1 MRFDFS
7 ANRQI
12 ALRNFIVPE
21 NQNYFVTVATGL
33 ESILEKELQSLGVEG
48 IKAVGSGV
56 YFNGSLEDAYRVCLW
71 SRVANRVLL
80 PLAEFPAGS
89 PEELY
94 SEIRKIDWSEHMDV
108 DGTLAVEFFSSNSNI
123 THTQYGAL
131 KVKDAVVDQFREKLG
146 VRPSVDR
153 QTPSIRINVYVFRNK
168 ARLSLDLAG
177 MSLHRRGYRDS
188 LSLAPLKEN
197 LAAALL
203 LASDW
208 PARAK
213 RGESFCDPM
222 CGSGTFLIE
231 AAMMAADI
239 APQLK
244 RAYFGFSGWKQ
255 HQSELWKTIR
265 EEAHARAEAGLA
277 AFNNEIRGSDKSTH
291 VVELAK
297 ANIERI
303 GLKDVIQIA
312 VGNIEQIHYPS
323 AMPAGL
329 AVINPPYGV
338 RLEDNNNVGSL
349 YGSIG
354 RCFKNNFGNWTVGI
368 FTGSPDLVNRMRLK
382 TSTALKCSNGGI
394 DCKLILAD
402 VPESQTGDDD
412 DTAVDSV
419 SEAAKVWASAT
430 PGKLKLKEKKP
441 ERAEMFANRLRK
453 NAKQLLK
460 WAANEDI
467 GCYRIYDA
475 DLPEYA
481 LAIDVYE
488 SDHRYVHVQEYR
500 APANIDKAVAQ
511 KRLETAIAEIPD
523 VLECSAEDVRLKER
537 KRQTGTNQ
545 YEKLNARGG
554 ADVHIIEE
562 GGLKFEVN
570 LSDYLDTG
578 IFSDH
583 RKIRQWIAKQAKGG
597 DFLNLF
603 AYTGTAS
610 VYAAKGGAETVTTV
624 DMSANYLSW
633 AERNMA
639 LNDLSSVPHE
649 LIRTDCLEWLAGSHE
664 KRYDLIL
671 LDPPTFSNSTRMEQD
686 WEVQRDHVK
695 IIRQAMRLLKPDG
708 LLIFS
713 NNYRKFKMDN
723 EKLDRYRIENKTRA
737 SIPRDFSRRANIH
750 QCYFIQHTPVEA
762 VAADPKPIA

>member
-1 MRFDFS
+1 M
-7 ANRQI
+7 
-12 ALRNFIVPE
+12 PE

-33 ESILEKELQSLGVEG
+33 EPVLEKELKSLGVEG

-56 YFNGSLEDAYRVCLW
+56 YFTGSLEDAYRVCLW

-94 SEIRKIDWSEHMDV
+94 SEIRKVDWSEHMDV
-108 DGTLAVEFFSSNSNI
+108 DGTLAVDFFSANSNI

-131 KVKDAVVDQFREKLG
+131 KVKDAIVDQFREKEG

-153 QTPSIRINVYVFRNK
+153 QTPSIRINVYVYRNK
-168 ARLSLDLAG
+168 ARLALDLAG

-208 PARAK
+208 PERAK

-231 AAMMAADI
+231 AVMMAADI

-255 HQSELWKTIR
+255 HQSELWKSIR
-265 EEAHARAEAGLA
+265 EKARSRAEKGLA
-277 AFNNEIRGSDKSTH
+277 ELKCEIRGSDKSTH
-291 VVELAK
+291 VVELAR
-297 ANIERI
+297 ANIERT
-303 GLKDVIQIA
+303 GLKDNIQIA
-312 VGNIEQIHYPS
+312 VGNIEQIHYPDS
-323 AMPAGL
+323 MSAGL

-338 RLEDNNNVGSL
+338 RLEDSAGVGSL

-354 RCFKNNFGNWTVGI
+354 RCFKSHFGGWTVGI

-382 TSTALKCSNGGI
+382 TETALKCSNGGI
-394 DCKLILAD
+394 DCKLLIANVAIND
-402 VPESQTGDDD
+402 RVVDG
-412 DTAVDSV
+412 VDSKQAPV
-419 SEAAKVWASAT
+419 STAASVWAGAK
-430 PGKLKLKEKKP
+430 PGKLKLKEKRE

-460 WAANEDI
+460 WTASEGI
-467 GCYRIYDA
+467 GCYRVYDA

-488 SDHRYVHVQEYR
+488 SEHRYVHVQEYR
-500 APANIDKAVAQ
+500 APANIDKAVAA
-511 KRLETAIAEIPD
+511 KRLHAAIAEIPE
-523 VLECSAEDVRLKER
+523 VLQCSPDDVRLKER
-537 KRQTGTNQ
+537 KRQSGANQ
-545 YEKLNARGG
+545 YEKLNMRGAG
-554 ADVHIIEE
+554 DVHVIVE

-578 IFSDH
+578 IFADH
-583 RKIRQWIAKQAKGG
+583 RKIRQWIRKQAK
-597 DFLNLF
+597 DCEFLNLF

-610 VYAAKGGAETVTTV
+610 VYAAAGGAASVTTV
-624 DMSANYLSW
+624 DMSSNYLGW

-639 LNDLSSVPHE
+639 LNELQLVLHE
-649 LIRTDCLEWLAGSHE
+649 LIRTDCLEWLAGTHE
-664 KRYDLIL
+664 KQYDLIL

-686 WEVQRDHVK
+686 WDVQRDHVK
-695 IIRQAMRLLKPDG
+695 IIRQAMRILKPSG

-713 NNYRKFKMDN
+713 NNFRKFKIDGVN
-723 EKLDRYRIENKTRA
+723 LDRYRIENKTRA
-737 SIPRDFSRRANIH
+737 SIPRDFAQKANIH
-750 QCYFIQHTPVEA
+750 QCFFIRHSDSTV
-762 VAADPKPIA
+762 

>member
-1 MRFDFS
+1 M
-7 ANRQI
+7 
-12 ALRNFIVPE
+12 PE

-33 ESILEKELQSLGVEG
+33 EPVLEKELKSLGVEG

-56 YFNGSLEDAYRVCLW
+56 YFNGSLKDAYRVCLW

-108 DGTLAVEFFSSNSNI
+108 DGTLAVDFFSSNSNI

-131 KVKDAVVDQFREKLG
+131 KVKDAVVDQFREKEG

-168 ARLSLDLAG
+168 ARLALDLAG

-208 PARAK
+208 PERAK

-231 AAMMAADI
+231 AVMMAADI

-244 RAYFGFSGWKQ
+244 RVYFGFSGWKK
-255 HQSELWKTIR
+255 HQSEVWKSIR
-265 EEAHARAEAGLA
+265 EDARLRATKGLSELK
-277 AFNNEIRGSDKSTH
+277 NDIRGSDKSTH

-297 ANIERI
+297 ANIERT
-303 GLKDVIQIA
+303 GLQGYIQVA
-312 VGNIEQIHYPS
+312 VGNIEQIHYPD
-323 AMPAGL
+323 AMVPGL

-338 RLEDNNNVGSL
+338 RLEDSSGVGSL

-354 RCFKNNFGNWTVGI
+354 RCFKNHFGDWTVAV
-368 FTGSPDLVNRMRLK
+368 FTGSPDLIHRMRLK
-382 TSTALKCSNGGI
+382 TKTTLKCSNGGI
-394 DCKLILAD
+394 ECKLLTAD
-402 VPESQTGDDD
+402 VPQGLQG
-412 DTAVDSV
+412 VDEPAKPNTS
-419 SEAAKVWASAT
+419 AAAVWAGST
-430 PGKLKLKEKKP
+430 PGKLKLNEKPP

-460 WAANEDI
+460 WAANEGI

-488 SDHRYVHVQEYR
+488 SDHRFVHVQEYR
-500 APANIDKAVAQ
+500 APANIDTAIAE
-511 KRLETAIAEIPD
+511 KRLQAAIAEIPE
-523 VLECSAEDVRLKER
+523 VLECSPDDVRLKQR
-537 KRQTGTNQ
+537 KRQTGSKQ
-545 YEKLNARGG
+545 YEKLSARGAG
-554 ADVHIIEE
+554 DVHVIEE
-562 GGLKFEVN
+562 AGLRFEVN

-583 RKIRQWIAKQAKGG
+583 RKIRQWIGKQAKDGH
-597 DFLNLF
+597 FLNLF

-610 VYAAKGGAETVTTV
+610 VYAARGGAASVTTI
-624 DMSANYLSW
+624 DMSSNYLSW

-639 LNDLSSVPHE
+639 LNDLQSVQHDV
-649 LIRTDCLEWLAGSHE
+649 IRTDCLEWLAGSHE
-664 KRYDLIL
+664 KQYDLIL

-686 WEVQRDHVK
+686 WDVQRDHVK
-695 IIRQAMRLLKPDG
+695 VIRQAMRILKPDG

-713 NNYRKFKMDN
+713 NNFRKFKMDSTH
-723 EKLDRYRIENKTRA
+723 LDRYLIENKTRS
-737 SIPRDFSRRANIH
+737 SIPRDFARRANIH
-750 QCYFIQHTPVEA
+750 QCFFIRHSAGKASIANPAPPV
-762 VAADPKPIA
+762 

>member
-1 MRFDFS
+1 M
-7 ANRQI
+7 
-12 ALRNFIVPE
+12 PE

-33 ESILEKELQSLGVEG
+33 EPVLEKELRSIGVDG

-94 SEIRKIDWSEHMDV
+94 SEIRKIDWAEHMDV
-108 DGTLAVEFFSSNSNI
+108 DGTLAVDFFSSNSNI

-153 QTPSIRINVYVFRNK
+153 QTPSIRINVYVYRNK
-168 ARLSLDLAG
+168 ARLALDLAG

-208 PARAK
+208 PERAK

-231 AAMMAADI
+231 AVMMAADI

-255 HQSELWKTIR
+255 HQAELWKTIR
-265 EEAHARAEAGLA
+265 EEARSRAEAGLA
-277 AFNNEIRGSDKSTH
+277 GLKNEIRGSDKSTH

-297 ANIERI
+297 ANIERT
-303 GLKDVIQIA
+303 GLKDHIQIA

-323 AMPAGL
+323 SMPAGL

-338 RLEDNNNVGSL
+338 RLEDNSNVGSL
-349 YGSIG
+349 YGAIG

-382 TSTALKCSNGGI
+382 TETALKCSNGGI
-394 DCKLILAD
+394 DCKLLLAD
-402 VPESQTGDDD
+402 VPETTNNTDAPESKDNG
-412 DTAVDSV
+412 A
-419 SEAAKVWASAT
+419 SEAAKVWAGAT
-430 PGKLKLKEKKP
+430 PSKLKLKEKPP

-460 WAANEDI
+460 WAANEEI

-500 APANIDKAVAQ
+500 APANIDKAVAE
-511 KRLETAIAEIPD
+511 KRLHAAIAEIPA
-523 VLECSAEDVRLKER
+523 VLECSADDVRLKER
-537 KRQTGTNQ
+537 KRQTGSNQ
-545 YEKLNARGG
+545 YEKLNTRGG
-554 ADVHIIEE
+554 GDVHVIEE

-583 RKIRQWIAKQAKGG
+583 RKIRQWISKQAMGG

-610 VYAAKGGAETVTTV
+610 VYAAKGGATSVTTV
-624 DMSANYLSW
+624 DMSSNYLSW

-639 LNDLSSVPHE
+639 LNDLSSVPHDV
-649 LIRTDCLEWLAGSHE
+649 IRTDCLEWLAGSHE
-664 KRYDLIL
+664 KQYDLIL

-686 WEVQRDHVK
+686 WEVQKDHVK
-695 IIRQAMRLLKPDG
+695 VIRQAMRILKPDG

-713 NNYRKFKMDN
+713 NNYRKFKIDSV
-723 EKLDRYRIENKTRA
+723 KLDRYRIDNKTRA
-737 SIPRDFSRRANIH
+737 SIPRDFARKANIH
-750 QCYFIQHTPVEA
+750 QCYFIRHIPEQA
-762 VAADPKPIA
+762 VTSDVQPAE